1 MVTMIEYPVDLSQDE
16 DGRWLAVFPDIPFTA
31 TDGATRAEALTE
43 AADALG
49 AGLAQVILDNSPPPL
64 TSPADGRALVA
75 PSARIAAKFAL
86 YRAMHAQGISKTELA
101 RRLGRAETE
110 ARRIL
115 DPKHNTGMPL
125 LEAAFDA
132 VGLRLILA
140 VSDQAA

>member
-1 MVTMIEYPVDLSQDE
+1 MITMIEYPVDLSQDQ
-16 DGRWLAVFPDIPFTA
+16 DGRWLAIFPDIPFTA
-31 TDGATRAEALTE
+31 TDGATRAEALAE

-49 AGLAQVILDNSPPPL
+49 AGLAQVILDNAPSPVA
-64 TSPADGRALVA
+64 SPADGRPLVA

-86 YRAMHAQGISKTELA
+86 YRAMQTQGISKTELA
-101 RRLGRAETE
+101 RRLGRVETE

-132 VGLRLILA
+132 VGLRIVLA
-140 VSDQAA
+140 VSNQAA